1 MKLKK
6 IGISLRVE
14 FIEKYNE
21 KRDTI
26 SHDWINFLQK
36 MNCIPLL
43 IPNNIQNLED
53 YITNMDLDGVI
64 LSGGDNIGDFPERDR
79 TEDEILKFVI
89 KNKIPTLGVCRGM
102 QIMNNFFA
110 GEIRKNATSK
120 HVGKS
125 HNIDIINNDVINVL
139 ENSKINVNSFHNNLI
154 MKEDIG
160 EELEI
165 FALDE
170 NDHSVEGYLHR
181 KFPIMGVMWH
191 PERNLDISYQ
201 EKLIRFLL
209 NKKIR

>member
-21 KRDTI
+21 KRDAI

-89 KNKIPTLGVCRGM
+89 K
-102 QIMNNFFA
+102 
-110 GEIRKNATSK
+110 
-120 HVGKS
+120 
-125 HNIDIINNDVINVL
+125 
-139 ENSKINVNSFHNNLI
+139 
-154 MKEDIG
+154 
-160 EELEI
+160 
-165 FALDE
+165 
-170 NDHSVEGYLHR
+170 
-181 KFPIMGVMWH
+181 
-191 PERNLDISYQ
+191 
-201 EKLIRFLL
+201 
-209 NKKIR
+209 